1 MIEVIKVDI
10 DERIVKQ
17 FREKAAQIYGYKR
30 GAMKKAL
37 EVLIKQMITES
48 KPDWSALQGVIKS
61 DKTSTAMQ
69 HGAFKR

>member
-1 MIEVIKVDI
+1 MAEVIKVDV
-10 DERIVKQ
+10 DERTAKQ
-17 FREKAAQIYGYKR
+17 FGEKVAQIYGYKR
-30 GAMKKAL
+30 GAMKRAL
-37 EVLIKQMITES
+37 ETLIKQMITES